1 MLSDSNLL
9 QQHIQ
14 ESQSRLFTFLYIK
27 VPIVTHSLI
36 SPSLGDMGFDEGEVL
51 RDDMQDS
58 LYKNAEAS
66 NLMIDGDLSKEKDNE
81 KMDID
86 LNAPVKDDGF
96 GDAGI
101 DGGMFG
107 KN

>member
-1 MLSDSNLL
+1 
-9 QQHIQ
+9 
-14 ESQSRLFTFLYIK
+14 
-27 VPIVTHSLI
+27 
-36 SPSLGDMGFDEGEVL
+36 MGFDEGEVL

-107 KN
+107 KNWNNKNNKNLENFITLSLLCLYNHHQKASTVA